1 VTGRNIFDDP
11 PEDRMRRLAL
21 VLALLVTV
29 SSKALAT
36 WSVIAIDIRTG
47 QVIIAS
53 ATCVRQSA
61 FPNRQPNAAR
71 DLMDVQAVIVPGIGV
86 AACQA
91 GADNTR
97 RNQMLV
103 YNELRRGTSP
113 QAILEM
119 LKQDPD
125 IQRRQFGI
133 IAIPNGSSITAQ
145 NNMAG
150 FNGAN
155 NSETS
160 NFFGGRVGD
169 FYYQVQGN
177 TLLGVDVVQKAALA
191 FTRASGTNVTMADR
205 VMAAM
210 NAADDNGGDKRCNCG
225 NSPELQPCD
234 NLTAYVAYIAIANKD
249 DQVGITHNDGKYFAY
264 ITASDADIKP
274 GESANPVKSLQRRYD
289 AWKKA
294 GSLRTAAPGP
304 TLYKPGRSGPAAV
317 TLRSSSRN
325 HLPVFNN
332 CTSRW
337 YARPIDDSALASAA
351 FVTTDTAYRGD
362 GVT

>member
-1 VTGRNIFDDP
+1 MKQLIF
-11 PEDRMRRLAL
+11 
-21 VLALLVTV
+21 ALLLCLVP
-29 SSKALAT
+29 SRAFAT
-36 WSVIAIDIRTG
+36 WSVIAVNAKTG

-61 FPNRQPNAAR
+61 FPTRAPIAAR

-103 YNELRRGTSP
+103 YAELKKGTPP
-113 QAILEM
+113 QQILEL

-125 IQRRQFGI
+125 VERRQFGI
-133 IAIPNGSSITAQ
+133 LAIPNVGTITAA

-150 FNGAN
+150 FSGSGNQQ
-155 NSETS
+155 SS
-160 NFFGGRVGD
+160 LFFGGQVGD

-191 FTRASGTNVTMADR
+191 FTRATGTLADH

-210 NAADDNGGDKRCNCG
+210 DAADANGGDKRCNCG
-225 NSPELQPCD
+225 NNPLAYVPCD
-234 NLTAYVAYIAIANKD
+234 NKTAHVAYIAIANAD
-249 DQVGITHNDGKYFAY
+249 DAMGTTHNDGQYYAFLSVTDDNIVK
-264 ITASDADIKP
+264 
-274 GESANPVKSLQRRYD
+274 GESANPVMTLRRRYE

-294 GSLRTAAPGP
+294 GAKRTAPPGP
-304 TLYKPGRSGPAAV
+304 TLYKR
-317 TLRSSSRN
+317 
-325 HLPVFNN
+325 
-332 CTSRW
+332 
-337 YARPIDDSALASAA
+337 
-351 FVTTDTAYRGD
+351 TDGN
-362 GVT
+362 